1 MGLGV
6 IAYAILKNMNPPRL
20 TIVVPAYNEERT
32 IGDIIARLHAACPF
46 AQLILVDDGS
56 HDQTLGILRK
66 KAGPGDIVLT
76 KPNEGKGS
84 AVRMGYERATGAYTI
99 VQDADLEYSPEEIPT
114 MLAMAEQKNL
124 PAIFGSR
131 RIHDERKYAH
141 IKYYLGGRLLT
152 GIFNMLYGTRLTDQP
167 NCYKMVLTGVIKT
180 LPLREN
186 SFAFDAELAAM
197 LARRKIPIAESP
209 TSYNPR
215 TVEEGKKIG
224 WKDWFMAVWVFV
236 RVKIRGD

>member
-1 MGLGV
+1 
-6 IAYAILKNMNPPRL
+6 MNPTRL
-20 TIVVPAYNEERT
+20 TIIVPAYNEERT
-32 IGDIIARLHAACPF
+32 ISDIVARLRETCPF

-56 HDQTLGILRK
+56 HDQTLRMLRE

-84 AVRMGYERATGAYTI
+84 AVRMGYAHATGVYTI
-99 VQDADLEYSPEEIPT
+99 VQDADLEYNPEEIPAV
-114 MLAMAEQKNL
+114 LEMAERQEL
-124 PAIFGSR
+124 PAVFGSR

-152 GIFNMLYGTRLTDQP
+152 GIFNLLYGTHLTDQP
-167 NCYKMVLTGVIKT
+167 NCYKMVLTCVIKT

-197 LARRKIPIAESP
+197 LARRKIPIAEFP

-224 WKDWFMAVWVFV
+224 WKDWFRAVWVFV
-236 RVKIRGD
+236 RVKIKRN